1 MRCMELSNQAT
12 NKTFIDYVNNLRT
25 KIEKFKSSQQ
35 FVYCYMNE
43 RLDLAVEL
51 FNGSRVKEAWR
62 LYRKIS
68 AEIAELLGMYTPKRR
83 IRYYYKRHW

>member
-1 MRCMELSNQAT
+1 
-12 NKTFIDYVNNLRT
+12 
-25 KIEKFKSSQQ
+25 
-35 FVYCYMNE
+35 MNE